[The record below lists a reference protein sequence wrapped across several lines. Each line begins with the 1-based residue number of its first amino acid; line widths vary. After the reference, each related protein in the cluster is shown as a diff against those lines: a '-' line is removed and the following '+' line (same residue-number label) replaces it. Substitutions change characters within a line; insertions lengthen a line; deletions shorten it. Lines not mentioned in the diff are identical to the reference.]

1 MVTRIALLIML
12 AVSLVAVSASPALGQ
27 KNFNVHAATY
37 DPAKTNLVASQWV
50 NGAGCPTLTN
60 VAIYPA
66 TKPTGTYGDLA
77 CPTGDKDDHNDAGLL
92 LVKTGP
98 IANDAAGLGSIDG
111 GVNNEVPTEL
121 GFDIRMD
128 SHCGAG
134 APRFDLVTS
143 DNMDHFIGGCANGTK
158 TNGGSTEWMRVRF
171 DPTNPSQAF
180 PPVAAG
186 VTIKSI
192 QIVFDEPGQAIID
205 NIDINGVLVGKQ

>member
-1 MVTRIALLIML
+1 MVSRILLLITL
-12 AVSLVAVSASPALGQ
+12 AVLLVAVSASPALGQ
-27 KNFNVHAATY
+27 KNFNVHAATF
-37 DPAKTNLVASQWV
+37 DPAKTDLVASQWV
-50 NGAGCPTLTN
+50 KGAGCPTLTN

-66 TKPTGTYGDLA
+66 TKPTGTYGDPA
-77 CPTGDKDDHNDAGLL
+77 CPTGDNNDHDNSGLL

-98 IANDAAGLGSIDG
+98 LENDAAGLGNIDG

-121 GFDIRMD
+121 GFDIRID

-143 DNMDHFIGGCANGTK
+143 DNVDHFIGGCANGTK
-158 TNGGSTEWMRVRF
+158 TNNGSSEWMRVRF

-180 PPVAAG
+180 PPVASGA
-186 VTIKSI
+186 TIKSI

-205 NIDINGVLVGKQ
+205 NIDINGVFDGKQ